1 MAVFASGANDSDVI
15 MKVGVY
21 CNGDAAVGGIAQSLT
36 CSVKTEI
43 LSNNKYNMSAHN
55 DAMKIAAI
63 DAPVWARG
71 LLVES

>member
-36 CSVKTEI
+36 CS
-43 LSNNKYNMSAHN
+43 
-55 DAMKIAAI
+55 
-63 DAPVWARG
+63 ARTQVQSKEQ
-71 LLVES
+71 LQYVCA